1 MRKLYK
7 YMFAIILLFIVC
19 FARPDKA
26 FADSAVIENLNDGT
40 AKLQYNNDYDVKIK
54 LLVQLTGGTQYK
66 YDIPKGSVDINIP
79 LTQGNGEYKF
89 ILCRN
94 ISGTKYA
101 VIQTVSI
108 TQKLANDNDA
118 YLSSNY
124 IINWDKTNAAIK
136 KAQSLVAGKS
146 NENDKI
152 KYIYEFVVKNYSYD
166 FTKAKN
172 IDDISKAAAYIPNIA
187 KVYSEKKGI
196 CYDYSILMASMLR
209 SVGVPTKVVTGYTP
223 NAKVYHAW
231 NNVYANSKWNVMDTT
246 YDAQMYKAKT
256 NYSMYKKFS
265 DYKDVVYT
273 Y

>member
-1 MRKLYK
+1 MNKLYK
-7 YMFAIILLFIVC
+7 YMFTAVLLFAVC
-19 FARPDKA
+19 IARPDKIL
-26 FADSAVIENLNDGT
+26 ADSATIENANNGT
-40 AKLQYNNDYDVKIK
+40 VKLVYNNDYDTKVK

-66 YDIPKGSVDINIP
+66 YDIPKGSVNINIP
-79 LTQGNGEYKF
+79 LTQGNGEYKL

-101 VIQTVSI
+101 VMQTLSI
-108 TQKLANDNDA
+108 TQKLATDSDA

-136 KAQSLVAGKS
+136 KAHSLAANKS
-146 NENDKI
+146 TNDKI
-152 KYIYEFVVKNYSYD
+152 KYIYEFVVKNYLYD
-166 FTKAKN
+166 YKKAEN
-172 IDDISKAAAYIPNIA
+172 IDDIAKTAAYIPNVS

-196 CYDYSILMASMLR
+196 CYDYSVLIASMLR

-223 NAKVYHAW
+223 NAEVYHAW
-231 NNVYANSKWNVMDTT
+231 NNVYADSKWNVMDAT
-246 YDAQMYKAKT
+246 YDAQMYRAKRS
-256 NYSMYKKFS
+256 YSMYKSAS